1 MFKRGMRFLLIFLFP
16 LTITIFLIFTSA
28 FAKDKIYTCKPVAAS
43 VVLES
48 GQIYGETLDT
58 MDEEAGLLSVVPI
71 SQFLISEEEG
81 FFYKNNSIRDFES
94 LLMFENFTDHK
105 ELLEF
110 EKIAQEFD
118 DYLGIKNLNVF
129 YLPYRNFKDEKLES
143 SSIKRIAI
151 NIHKNFTSEITIP
164 KDMKD
169 VSMYHFLRKCDGEDK
184 NGPIQVNFEPGYNK
198 ALG

>member
-1 MFKRGMRFLLIFLFP
+1 MRFLLVFL
-16 LTITIFLIFTSA
+16 LISTTA

-43 VVLES
+43 VVMES
-48 GQIYGETLDT
+48 GQIYGETIDT
-58 MDEEAGLLSVVPI
+58 MDEEAGLLSVVPT

-81 FFYKNNSIRDFES
+81 FFYKNNSVRDFES
-94 LLMFENFTDHK
+94 LLMFENFNNHK

-110 EKIAQEFD
+110 ERIAQELD

-129 YLPYRNFKDEKLES
+129 YLPYRNFEDGKLES

-169 VSMYHFLRKCDGEDK
+169 VSMYHFLRKCDGDK
-184 NGPIQVNFEPGYNK
+184 ENGPIQVNFEPGPNK
-198 ALG
+198 ALS